1 PVAINNLKSGLGL
14 DDMKDKPDS
23 QKNGLSLELVKKLV
37 SNGISSQQG
46 QKMTEQDLHRA
57 ANLADLKAVAQA
69 GLRFKGNQGDDVVR

>member
-46 QKMTEQDLHRA
+46 QKMT
-57 ANLADLKAVAQA
+57 
-69 GLRFKGNQGDDVVR
+69 GNKTCTERLISLI